1 MKPLT
6 RLGIVAGLVGV
17 FLSARDNQSSR
28 AQSQAA
34 NEASVAAQGTSGLA
48 KPCSDKNPPPCATP
62 PRLVHR
68 VSAEY
73 SDEARRANYQGTCV
87 VSAVVGT
94 DGRTSHLHMLSSVG
108 MGLDEKA
115 MEAVRKWK
123 FKPAMMDGKPV
134 AVEIAVEVSFSLP
147 GVVH

>member
-1 MKPLT
+1 VE
-6 RLGIVAGLVGV
+6 RLSGLAIAVGLVFV
-17 FLSARDNQSSR
+17 FVSAIGGPSSS
-28 AQSQAA
+28 AESQG
-34 NEASVAAQGTSGLA
+34 ASETSSVDQGTSGLA